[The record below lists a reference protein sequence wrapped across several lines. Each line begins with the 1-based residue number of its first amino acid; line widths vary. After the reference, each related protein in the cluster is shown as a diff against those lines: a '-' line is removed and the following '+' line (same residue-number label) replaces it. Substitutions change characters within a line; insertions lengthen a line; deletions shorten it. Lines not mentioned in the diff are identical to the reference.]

1 MRHVA
6 RMEDYRN
13 SQNNF
18 VQKPERKEQFEK
30 NRRIDGM
37 IILERIAEKKIGK
50 RLRSGFMCLS
60 TQTSD
65 ARFF

>member
-18 VQKPERKEQFEK
+18 LQKPERKEQFEK
-30 NRRIDGM
+30 I
-37 IILERIAEKKIGK
+37 EE
-50 RLRSGFMCLS
+50 
-60 TQTSD
+60 
-65 ARFF
+65 